1 MSENKKKLGAVSQDI
16 HCRLDKIGIR
26 RIRMLPLSSDSTY
39 DSFITYNLVKKQ
51 KWNNKPIIII
61 ANSHALRLVKFFL
74 FCLRISQI
82 ITRLKVMELKAESE
96 CSIHK
101 IIMLYASAYDS
112 ESDSFLWENQPSDDM
127 KLA

>member
-1 MSENKKKLGAVSQDI
+1 
-16 HCRLDKIGIR
+16 
-26 RIRMLPLSSDSTY
+26 MLLLSSDSTY

-112 ESDSFLWENQPSDDM
+112 ESDSFL
-127 KLA
+127 